1 MFLILWSRGIKL
13 PFGLFERT
21 PNSVAKISTATLI
34 LFAAALGELGVKLN
48 ASIMVDL
55 ISSGVPLGILK
66 KLKVG

>member
-34 LFAAALGELGVKLN
+34 LFAAALGELGVRLK
-48 ASIMVDL
+48 ASVIAIL
-55 ISSGVPLGILK
+55 ISSGVFSEILK